1 MAIVQQHILSP
12 TAESFVL
19 TFDNPNSNNLYISN
33 VDVDS
38 SGNIYAVMWDFDEA
52 NVIKLGQDGT
62 IAWKKRITDVRDSNK
77 WDSVRVDE
85 SSGDVYCV
93 GSTYGNITSN
103 QHLQLQ
109 LLVAKYNS
117 SGVSCA
123 PACLSPPNVKSSN
136 CLNNGNL
143 SYSKMYIALYSLA
156 ISIGLS

>member
-19 TFDNPNSNNLYISN
+19 TFDNTNSNNLYISN

-93 GSTYGNITSN
+93 
-103 QHLQLQ
+103 
-109 LLVAKYNS
+109 
-117 SGVSCA
+117 
-123 PACLSPPNVKSSN
+123 
-136 CLNNGNL
+136 
-143 SYSKMYIALYSLA
+143 
-156 ISIGLS
+156 